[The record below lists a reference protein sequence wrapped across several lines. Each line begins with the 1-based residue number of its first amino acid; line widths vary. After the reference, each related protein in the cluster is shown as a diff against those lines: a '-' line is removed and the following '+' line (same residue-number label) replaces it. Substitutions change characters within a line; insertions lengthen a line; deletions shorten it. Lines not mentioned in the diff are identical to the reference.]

1 VRVNTEVRLTVN
13 GRSHILTVGVPP
25 ADVDPADTLAR
36 TLREVLGLKGTKVSC
51 DHGACGMCTVLLDG
65 RAVLSCTLLTVECDD
80 RSVVTVE
87 GLADPETGALHPLQQ
102 SFVDHTA
109 FQCGY
114 CTPGILMSA
123 KALLDENPAPTL
135 EEVQDALAGDHCRCI
150 AHYHVLEAV
159 QDAAA
164 RMQTAAPGAHGDGD
178 AAPGAGGP
186 PVAAAHDAAGK
197 AR

>member
-1 VRVNTEVRLTVN
+1 MRENTEVQLTVN
-13 GRSHILTVGVPP
+13 DRSYTLTVGVPP

-36 TLREVLGLKGTKVSC
+36 TLRDVLGLKGTKVSC

-65 RAVLSCTLLTVECDD
+65 RAVLSCMTLTVECDG

-87 GLADPETGALHPLQQ
+87 GLADPETGELHPLQQ

-123 KALLDENPAPTL
+123 KALLDENPAPSL
-135 EEVQDALAGDHCRCI
+135 AEVQEALAGNHCRCI
-150 AHYHVLEAV
+150 THYHVLEAV
-159 QDAAA
+159 E
-164 RMQTAAPGAHGDGD
+164 
-178 AAPGAGGP
+178 
-186 PVAAAHDAAGK
+186 DAAGRMRAAAPEAPGRTGRAAGPAPVSPAQHVAGK
-197 AR
+197 TG